1 MSREDRLKYILR
13 NAIIAYEFELESQG
27 YQSEDVIHSVVLN
40 ELEITEEEYREIMRY
55 HFKKPAIFSRLYG
68 RTHICDH
75 PVYNR
80 CTLYEIGDKGLAVIQ
95 QRFDPSD
102 KSTKWTEIDP
112 WFTDVL
118 YLHPKFKEFF
128 DKRAGEKIGDI
139 YPTVTLRQIMWAL
152 KMKPLKRERWET
164 VFDRRDI

>member
-13 NAIIAYEFELESQG
+13 NAIIAYEFELESQD
-27 YQSEDVIHSVVLN
+27 YQSEDVIHAVVLN

-55 HFKKPAIFSRLYG
+55 HFKKPAIFSSLYG

-80 CTLYEIGDKGLAVIQ
+80 CTVYEIDGKGLAVIQ
-95 QRFDPSD
+95 QKFDPSD
-102 KSTKWTEIDP
+102 KSTKWTDIDP